1 MITIFDSEIGIINQK
16 TSIKMKGILITFVAF
31 FSGIACAN
39 AEEVTTNDTTSKQ
52 GKPVLVIRRSAQS
65 ADINNDGSTTVAD
78 LTALMNILLNQAGE
92 YNETAADVD
101 GDEAITSA
109 DVLALVKI
117 ILGKSD
123 NDDPDTPGI
132 GDDPPIDIGDGDLPV
147 DARGNNI
154 SDNWDE

>member
-1 MITIFDSEIGIINQK
+1 
-16 TSIKMKGILITFVAF
+16 MKGILIAFVAF
-31 FSGIACAN
+31 FSGAVNVHADD
-39 AEEVTTNDTTSKQ
+39 VTANDTTSQK
-52 GKPVLVIRRSAQS
+52 GKPALVIRRSAQKG
-65 ADINNDGSTTVAD
+65 DINNDGNTTVAD

-92 YNETAADVD
+92 YNETAADVN
-101 GDEAITSA
+101 GDEDITSA

-147 DARGNNI
+147 DARGNNS
-154 SDNWDE
+154 SDNWEE